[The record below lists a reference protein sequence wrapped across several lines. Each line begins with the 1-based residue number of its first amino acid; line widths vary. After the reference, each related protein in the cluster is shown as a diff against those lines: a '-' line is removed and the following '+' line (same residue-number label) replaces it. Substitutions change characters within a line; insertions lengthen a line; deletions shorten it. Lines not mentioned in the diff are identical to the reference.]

1 MESFR
6 TESAHDRLTA
16 LRRPTSSST
25 PTSRVLSRRAFAL
38 TTAMAAVV
46 LLAMVFLLTQRSA
59 PVSPVVEVV
68 STVPSMDIPD
78 TLLDGESYVA
88 IAADVGTFPPSLSVG
103 DTVRVVVV
111 PSFESGQVTRSL
123 DDLALI
129 RNVTAPTE
137 LGNTFVITVRAPLAV
152 AVAIADAQKIHL
164 AVVKEA
170 TQ

>member
-16 LRRPTSSST
+16 LRRPTSSNT

-46 LLAMVFLLTQRSA
+46 LLALVFLLTQRSA

-68 STVPSMDIPD
+68 STVPSIDIPD

>member
-1 MESFR
+1 
-6 TESAHDRLTA
+6 

-46 LLAMVFLLTQRSA
+46 LLVLVFLLTQRSA

-68 STVPSMDIPD
+68 STVPSIDIPD